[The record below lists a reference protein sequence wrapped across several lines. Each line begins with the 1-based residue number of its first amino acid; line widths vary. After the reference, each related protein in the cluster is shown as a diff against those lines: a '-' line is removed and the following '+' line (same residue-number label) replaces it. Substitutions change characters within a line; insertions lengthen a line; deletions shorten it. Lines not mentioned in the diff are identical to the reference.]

1 VSRFRHGLVAIVL
14 GISGCGPS
22 VPKRPTWPDAAVELR
37 DDADRDQAI
46 DAFWV
51 LPPGAERDKRRAAIA
66 SATAVRISDAIEE
79 ERPFVAAALL
89 DELASLWAA
98 DPQIVGKGL
107 APHVALLEQ
116 MRAMF
121 AKAGALQPTLQTL
134 VLLAE
139 VQPAQ
144 RAERLAEIDE
154 ILAFADELAVADN
167 GANALRSQP
176 IALLAPTAL
185 ALPVPWVVDRY
196 VRLLV
201 DRQIAV
207 SALLAQGGASMEL
220 VRAHYDILSTQR
232 RIAIALARAGRATE
246 IHGVIAKLKG
256 IGADQREL
264 VMRAEMVSVQ
274 GTADAYTEL
283 ADVLREDERAPDG
296 SRTDRRP
303 EGDPAAAL
311 AVCIAGLAKF
321 PTDAALLGAAANDA
335 HALGHLD
342 QAIAFAEG
350 ALRSQAEVDATAA
363 LRLGKWYGERIER
376 LAENG
381 RPTAAHDAW
390 RGALAFTSQVAR
402 NRPHTVW
409 QQAAAIAESSLGK
422 GLAGEGLVTDARR
435 ALTGSLERAPSIDAY
450 ETLTAIEVQTDR
462 FASANRWAESGLGM
476 LGDTMGDRYRRAR
489 LERLAGDA
497 SLGASRHKEAA
508 AHYLEGL
515 RAWASLGDDKDLPVS
530 IAAERKLEM
539 GRAMLRLGDPVA
551 ATKLVARAIDL
562 VPSSKR
568 TPSAVALLI
577 EADRYREAID
587 AFHEALVGELPD
599 ADKITLALWITAE
612 AKRRGEDT
620 DRLAIEYLANRQ
632 GDTWPELLARAA
644 TNRVAFDTV
653 RAAATTTRRK
663 AELAFYG
670 AMLGFHP
677 SAATPEGKRLL
688 LGAVIEARIVFDEEY
703 DLARMYLSLPAAA
716 SPAAPGSTVESK

>member
-1 VSRFRHGLVAIVL
+1 M
-14 GISGCGPS
+14 
-22 VPKRPTWPDAAVELR
+22 PKRPTWPDAAIELR

-51 LPPGAERDKRRAAIA
+51 LPPGGERDRLRAAIA
-66 SATAVRISDAIEE
+66 TASARRIADAIEE
-79 ERPFVAAALL
+79 ERPHVARALL
-89 DELASLWAA
+89 DELASLWAS
-98 DPQIVGKGL
+98 DPQAVGSGL
-107 APHVALLEQ
+107 TPHVALLEQ
-116 MRAMF
+116 LRAMF

-144 RAERLAEIDE
+144 RAERVAEIDE

-167 GANALRSQP
+167 GPNAMRSQP

-185 ALPVPWVVDRY
+185 TLPVPWVVDRY
-196 VRLLV
+196 IALLV
-201 DRQIAV
+201 DRQRAV
-207 SALLAQGGASMEL
+207 SALLAQGGASMQL

-232 RIAIALARAGRATE
+232 RIAIALARAGRAAE
-246 IHGVIAKLKG
+246 IHGVISKLKG
-256 IGADQREL
+256 IGADQRQL
-264 VMRAEMVSVQ
+264 VMRAEMVAVQ
-274 GTADAYTEL
+274 GDAGSYAEL
-283 ADVLREDERAPDG
+283 AQILRQDERAPDG
-296 SRTDRRP
+296 SRTERRS
-303 EGDPAAAL
+303 EADPAAAL
-311 AVCIAGLAKF
+311 AVCVAGLAKF
-321 PTDAALLGAAANDA
+321 PDDAELLGAAAKDA
-335 HALGHLD
+335 HSLGRLD
-342 QAIAFAEG
+342 QAIALAER
-350 ALRSQAEVDATAA
+350 ALETQPEVDAAAA

-376 LAENG
+376 LAQNG

-402 NRPHTVW
+402 HRPHTVW

-497 SLGASRHKEAA
+497 KLGEGRHKEAA
-508 AHYLEGL
+508 GHYLEGL
-515 RAWASLGDDKDLPVS
+515 RAWASLGDDDDLPLS
-530 IAAERKLEM
+530 IVAERKLEM
-539 GRAMLRLGDPVA
+539 GRAMLRLGDPAA

-577 EADRYREAID
+577 EADRYRDAVD
-587 AFHEALVGELPD
+587 AFHEALVGDLPD
-599 ADKITLALWITAE
+599 ADKITLALWITGE
-612 AKRRGEDT
+612 SRRRHEEP
-620 DRLAIEYLANRQ
+620 DRLATEYLASRQ

-644 TNRVAFDTV
+644 TNRAPFEALRT
-653 RAAATTTRRK
+653 AATTKRRK

-670 AMLGFHP
+670 AALGFHP
-677 SAATPEGKRLL
+677 GAATPDGMRELL
-688 LGAVIEARIVFDEEY
+688 AEVIEARIVFDEEY
-703 DLARMYLSLPAAA
+703 DLARMYLDQPI
-716 SPAAPGSTVESK
+716 AAPGAPGTVESKGGARR